1 MIRVTQQQPAPSEA
15 GGLFTKPSKKMP
27 RAYVTASEH
36 FLLMGLLFRLLLY
49 NRYIDGAGTLI
60 SLFDIEANPL
70 TFIKC
75 PESGTLDR
83 TIVDENVTAFVTLDK
98 AKTLFLVEPLH
109 FTFCQS
115 HTLLSRNFSWLGL
128 FAKKTKKPLWLKFL
142 LQPSGCFLR
151 LEKMCTPNSSLF
163 PPGNFS
169 RSPEKERNVRAAFF
183 P

>member
-1 MIRVTQQQPAPSEA
+1 
-15 GGLFTKPSKKMP
+15 MP
-27 RAYVTASEH
+27 RACVTASEH
-36 FLLMGLLFRLLLY
+36 FLLMGLLFRLLY

-83 TIVDENVTAFVTLDK
+83 TIMDENVTAFVTLDK

-115 HTLLSRNFSWLGL
+115 HTLLSRNFSWLGP
-128 FAKKTKKPLWLKFL
+128 FAKKTKKPLWPKFL
-142 LQPSGCFLR
+142 LQPLVVTSFALKKCVHLTLPYSR
-151 LEKMCTPNSSLF
+151 LEIF
-163 PPGNFS
+163 PVPPKRNAMYGQ
-169 RSPEKERNVRAAFF
+169 RSPRSITK
-183 P
+183 